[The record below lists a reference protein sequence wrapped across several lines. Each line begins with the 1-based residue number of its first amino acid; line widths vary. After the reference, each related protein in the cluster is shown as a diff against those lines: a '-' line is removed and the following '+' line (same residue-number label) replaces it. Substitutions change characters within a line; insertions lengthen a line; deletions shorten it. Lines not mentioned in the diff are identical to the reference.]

1 MTGFFSSY
9 HLIEAVSITAVF
21 GLAARLLGTVSN
33 SGLAGGVVVG
43 SIIYYC
49 AGWPG
54 FVVLAVFFVLA
65 STLTR
70 LGYRRKIELGAAQDN
85 SGRRGARHAAA
96 NCAAGVFLAVGYK
109 LTGGD
114 PLWAAGFAAAF
125 ATAAADT
132 AGSEIGP
139 LYGSSTVLAASFE
152 KVPPGTSGAVSLEG
166 TAAGI
171 VAALVVAL
179 AALAVGLLGHME
191 LVLLAVVSAT
201 VAAWAE
207 SILGGIAGV
216 EQSLGNEGMNLIN
229 TIVGAL
235 LCMAMV
241 AMR

>member
-1 MTGFFSSY
+1 MTGFLSSY
-9 HLIEAVSITAVF
+9 PLVEAVCVTAAF
-21 GLAARLLGTVSN
+21 GILARALGTVTG
-33 SGLAGGVVVG
+33 SGFVGGVVVG
-43 SIIYYC
+43 SAIYYC
-49 AGWPG
+49 AGWRG
-54 FVVLAVFFVLA
+54 FVVLGVFFALGSA
-65 STLTR
+65 LTR
-70 LGYRRKIELGAAQDN
+70 LGYRRKNELGAAQAD

-96 NCAAGVFLAVGYK
+96 NCAAGVLLALGYK

-114 PLWAAGFAAAF
+114 PVWAAGFVASF

-139 LYGSSTVLAASFE
+139 LCGSNTVLAASFE

-171 VAALVVAL
+171 VAALVVAA
-179 AALAVGLLGHME
+179 AALAVGLLSHPE
-191 LVLLAVVSAT
+191 LVLLVVVASA

-216 EQSLGNEGMNLIN
+216 ERRLGNEGMNLIN
-229 TIVGAL
+229 TTVGAL
-235 LCMAMV
+235 LCMAMT